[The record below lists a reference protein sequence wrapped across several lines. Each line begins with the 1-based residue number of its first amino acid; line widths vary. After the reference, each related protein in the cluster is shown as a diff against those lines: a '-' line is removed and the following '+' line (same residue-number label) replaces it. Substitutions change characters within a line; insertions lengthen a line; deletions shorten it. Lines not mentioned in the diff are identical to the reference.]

1 MDKALIITIILIVTI
16 FISTLYFGTVALKT
30 KIAADLVL
38 DMTKSGY
45 EQKIIDNKVLW
56 VKRED
61 ERLKK

>member
-1 MDKALIITIILIVTI
+1 MDKTLIITIILIVTI
-16 FISTLYFGTVALKT
+16 FISASYFGTVALKT